1 MTTTEPTPPAPAA
14 APATRTAYFQAV
26 GDGTYLPNDVA
37 AGVWAANSISGR
49 ILGGLVAHVVE
60 REQSRPGYRLARLNC
75 DMFRTLPFAPVSL
88 TTQTVRDG
96 GRIRVVDVLLAHD
109 GNLFGRATAV
119 FLRPGANPPG
129 EIWQPERGVWH
140 TPDPTAPTPRPQQL
154 NPRIDGRPMLPDVV
168 APDTPLGPVRV
179 VQRGGMWVRELSA
192 IVEGRPMTGLV
203 RAAMVADLTSPMT
216 HKGTG
221 GIQHINTDW
230 TLTLVREP
238 VGEFLGVLA
247 EDQFGVD
254 GISFGRAT
262 IHDAAGLLGSC
273 TITAL
278 ANPGRADPNRFPR
291 NS

>member
-1 MTTTEPTPPAPAA
+1 MTTTKPTGAPRAA
-14 APATRTAYFQAV
+14 ETDERRAYFRAA

-37 AGVWAANSISGR
+37 GGVWAASSISGR
-49 ILGGLVAHVVE
+49 ALGGLVAHVIE

-119 FLRPGANPPG
+119 FLRPGSNPPG
-129 EIWQPERGVWH
+129 EMWQPERDVWH
-140 TPDPTAPTPRPQQL
+140 APDPASPGPVQQL
-154 NPRIDGRPMLPDVV
+154 NPRIDARPMLPDVEP
-168 APDTPLGPVRV
+168 PDTPLGPRRV
-179 VQRGGMWVRELSA
+179 VQRGGMWVRELNPM
-192 IVEGRPMTGLV
+192 VEGRPMTGLV
-203 RAAMVADLTSPMT
+203 RAAMLADMSSPIT
-216 HKGTG
+216 HQGTG

-278 ANPGRADPNRFPR
+278 ANPGRADPGRFPR
-291 NS
+291 TS

>member
-1 MTTTEPTPPAPAA
+1 MTTTEPTPLPSAAPPAA
-14 APATRTAYFQAV
+14 RTAYFRAAD
-26 GDGTYLPNDVA
+26 DGTYLPNDVA
-37 AGVWAANSISGR
+37 AGVWAPNSISGR

-60 REQSRPGYRLARLNC
+60 REQARPGYRLARLTC

-88 TTQTVRDG
+88 TTRAVREG
-96 GRIRVVDVLLAHD
+96 GRIRVADVLLEHD
-109 GNLFGRATAV
+109 GSLFGRATAV
-119 FLRPGANPPG
+119 FLRPGSNPPG
-129 EIWQPERGVWH
+129 EIWQPDRGVWQA
-140 TPDPTAPTPRPQQL
+140 PDPASPNPNPNPI
-154 NPRIDGRPMLPDVV
+154 NPRIDGRPMLPGVV
-168 APDTPLGPVRV
+168 PPDTPLGPHRI
-179 VQRGGMWVRELSA
+179 VQRGGMWVRELSL
-192 IVEGRPMTGLV
+192 IVEDRPMTGVV
-203 RAAMVADLTSPMT
+203 RAAMLADMTSPMT
-216 HKGTG
+216 HQGTG

-247 EDQFGVD
+247 EDQFGAD